1 MATNPPTDSVRDGLM
16 RRVHWR
22 TAASGQLNL
31 PAVPA
36 MLDEYVSMCANVFAN
51 VGRRFS
57 DDERAHLRSVLEGE
71 LAQAFSGSSRSHVV
85 VSYNAPIASA
95 LDYHVKPEWWS
106 VEGAY
111 ENWVAT
117 REPPLFGTEPDARV
131 WALAHETA
139 EPWAHPVL
147 DIGGGTGRNALAL
160 ARRGHPVDV
169 VEMTP
174 RFAEQIR
181 TEAADGGLNVRV
193 IQRDVFTTVDDLRRD
208 YALIVLSE
216 VVSDFRSTQQVR
228 GIFELATQCLDPGGQ
243 LVFNVHLARNGY
255 VPDDAGRQFGQ
266 LAYTSIFTRGE
277 LRAAASGLPLQ
288 LVGDDSVHDY
298 EQAHLPEGSWPP
310 TGWYVN
316 WVSGLD
322 VFAVSRDESPIEMRW
337 LVYRKP
343 G

>member
-1 MATNPPTDSVRDGLM
+1 MTSAASEGLL

-22 TAASGQLNL
+22 AAASGQLSL
-31 PAVPA
+31 PAVPG
-36 MLDEYVSMCANVFAN
+36 MLDEYVAMCTGVFAS

-57 DDERAHLRSVLEGE
+57 DDELAHLRSVLEGE
-71 LAQAFSGSSRSHVV
+71 LAQAFAGSPRSHVV
-85 VSYNAPIASA
+85 VSYTAPIAGA
-95 LDYHVKPEWWS
+95 LDYHVKPEWWT

-117 REPPLFGTEPDARV
+117 RQPPLFGTEPDARI
-131 WALAHETA
+131 WTLAHEAA
-139 EPWAHPVL
+139 EPSGCPVL

-174 RFAEQIR
+174 KFAEQIR
-181 TEAADGGLNVRV
+181 TEATAGGLDVRV
-193 IQRDVFTTVDDLRRD
+193 IQRDVFTTINDLRRD
-208 YALIVLSE
+208 YRLILLSE
-216 VVSDFRSTQQVR
+216 VVSDFRSTRQLR
-228 GIFELATQCLDPGGQ
+228 AIFELATQCLDPGGQ

-255 VPDDAGRQFGQ
+255 LPDDAARQFGQ
-266 LAYTSIFTRGE
+266 QAYTSIFTRGE
-277 LRAAASGLPLQ
+277 LRAAASGLPLH

-310 TGWYVN
+310 TGWYAN

-322 VFAVSRDESPIEMRW
+322 VFAVSREESPIEMRW

-343 G
+343 S

>member
-1 MATNPPTDSVRDGLM
+1 MATNPPADSVRDGLM

-228 GIFELATQCLDPGGQ
+228 GIFELATQCLDLGGQ
-243 LVFNVHLARNGY
+243 LVFNVHLARNR
-255 VPDDAGRQFGQ
+255 VRPRRCRAAIRAAGLHVDLHQGRASGGGVGP
-266 LAYTSIFTRGE
+266 AVAARRRR
-277 LRAAASGLPLQ
+277 LRARLRASAPSRGVVAADRLVRQ
-288 LVGDDSVHDY
+288 LGQRARRLRGV
-298 EQAHLPEGSWPP
+298 A
-310 TGWYVN
+310 
-316 WVSGLD
+316 
-322 VFAVSRDESPIEMRW
+322 
-337 LVYRKP
+337 
-343 G
+343 

>member
-1 MATNPPTDSVRDGLM
+1 MNTALVRDGLLK
-16 RRVHWR
+16 RVHWR
-22 TAASGQLNL
+22 AAASGQLNL
-31 PAVPA
+31 PAVPG
-36 MLDEYVSMCANVFAN
+36 MVDEYVEMCATIFAN

-57 DDERAHLRSVLEGE
+57 DAERAHLRSVLEDE
-71 LAQAFSGSSRSHVV
+71 LAQAFRGSQRSHIVI
-85 VSYNAPIASA
+85 SYNAPSAAA

-131 WALAHETA
+131 WALASETA
-139 EPWAHPVL
+139 EPSAQPVL

-174 RFAEQIR
+174 KFAEQIR
-181 TEAADGGLNVRV
+181 TEAATGGLDVKV
-193 IQRDVFTTVDDLRRD
+193 IERDVFTTLADLRRD
-208 YALIVLSE
+208 YQLIVLSE
-216 VVSDFRSTQQVR
+216 VVSDFRSTQQLR
-228 GIFELATQCLDPGGQ
+228 AIFELATQCLNPGGH

-255 VPDDAGRQFGQ
+255 VPDDAARQFGQ
-266 LAYTSIFTRGE
+266 QAYTSIFTRGE
-277 LRAAASGLPLQ
+277 LRAASSGLPLQ
-288 LVGDDSVHDY
+288 LAGDDPVHDY
-298 EQAHLPEGSWPP
+298 ERAHLPEGAWPP

-322 VFAVSRDESPIEMRW
+322 VFGVTREQSPIEMRW

-343 G
+343 S